1 MDFTEQ
7 SPVSLSVC
15 PGLLG
20 IERGLKRVFPRLR
33 TAAYVEIETFIVEN
47 ILSAMEAGLVDAAPI
62 WTNLKTFNPEPFRG
76 QIDILLGGYPCQ
88 PFSLAGNRGGADD
101 PRHLWPY
108 LFKIAGTIKPLC
120 CFFENVSGHLS
131 MGYDQV
137 YRDLRSLG
145 YRVESGIY
153 TASEVGAP
161 HQRERLFILAI
172 LGDTGRESLERSG
185 FGSGIDT
192 QGWGEQNGQVIKSS
206 GSRSLENTNGERLRR
221 INAGGFQSE
230 IIRAGAELGNSES
243 EHERNERYQSG
254 ESKRKDRGS
263 SIELADT
270 TIIGCGRRSELQPS
284 DNKRSIGE
292 SKEVGSDIRS
302 EIEGRGGQLANSRN
316 DGQNGPQDGQGF
328 NQRERG
334 DQTGPDKFFESSG
347 FSSAKNHGRFPAG
360 QGAFQYDW
368 EEPRTIESS
377 VEYTING
384 YNFTE
389 DLHRAIGNSVVEQ
402 TAELA
407 FRDLLRK
414 HYPV

>member
-1 MDFTEQ
+1 VDFTEQ

-20 IERGLKRVFPRLR
+20 IERGLKRVFPKLR

-47 ILSAMEAGLVDAAPI
+47 ILSAMEAGLVDATPV
-62 WTNLKTFNPEPFRG
+62 WTNLKTFNPQPFRG
-76 QIDILLGGYPCQ
+76 LIDILLGGYPCQ
-88 PFSLAGNRGGADD
+88 PFSLAGNRNGIND

-108 LFKIAGTIKPLC
+108 LYSIAETIKPFC

-145 YRVESGIY
+145 YRVETGIY

-172 LGDTGRESLERSG
+172 LADTGDLGFNGRNSRNGDAGIWKMDTDKENRSNIQCKIEGCCNEMADTNCEQRGLSKPIEWRENPKVEWSCQKLASPCYDGSNEPKNQQSIVQGKGRSKTRTNELFKSQG
-185 FGSGIDT
+185 RSCSGID
-192 QGWGEQNGQVIKSS
+192 
-206 GSRSLENTNGERLRR
+206 
-221 INAGGFQSE
+221 
-230 IIRAGAELGNSES
+230 
-243 EHERNERYQSG
+243 
-254 ESKRKDRGS
+254 D
-263 SIELADT
+263 
-270 TIIGCGRRSELQPS
+270 
-284 DNKRSIGE
+284 
-292 SKEVGSDIRS
+292 
-302 EIEGRGGQLANSRN
+302 
-316 DGQNGPQDGQGF
+316 
-328 NQRERG
+328 
-334 DQTGPDKFFESSG
+334 
-347 FSSAKNHGRFPAG
+347 RFPAG
-360 QGAFQYDW
+360 QGAFQYEW

-407 FRDLLRK
+407 FRDLWNK
-414 HYPV
+414 HFPNDKI